1 MDYLNTLTNGDI
13 LTICLII
20 FACILIFPR
29 LIRMRRIKKEIYH
42 KIRCGET
49 IAPEDLSEKQKP
61 FHTHNGT
68 SKEIEELL
76 VKLKSH
82 AFKHGM
88 KIIFPGSYQYKDT
101 ISPTTMILAGSFGL
115 LLIHCYGFGGHVYTK
130 GSPVR
135 WVQDMNQSIKEIPN
149 PEDSMEQEK
158 RLMESA
164 LMDSPYENI
173 PIYAASVFTRH
184 NLILSVPKDCLVFN
198 RSGFMEW
205 LKTEPDFQAD
215 NQVPVK
221 EISDYLVGMVK
232 AKAASAST

>member
-88 KIIFPGSYQYKDT
+88 KSFSQEASNIKTPSANYHDPGRQFWPASD
-101 ISPTTMILAGSFGL
+101 PL
-115 LLIHCYGFGGHVYTK
+115 LWFGGHVYTK

-135 WVQDMNQSIKEIPN
+135 WGAGHESIHQGNPQSRGFHGTGK
-149 PEDSMEQEK
+149 K
-158 RLMESA
+158 A
-164 LMDSPYENI
+164 YGVSPY
-173 PIYAASVFTRH
+173 
-184 NLILSVPKDCLVFN
+184 
-198 RSGFMEW
+198 G
-205 LKTEPDFQAD
+205 
-215 NQVPVK
+215 
-221 EISDYLVGMVK
+221 
-232 AKAASAST
+232 